1 MIKYIQWLYFLAYYK
16 GAKVRSVK
24 IKRDAISDNAFNYLL
39 FAQLI
44 ITMII
49 FFVIGFIWRIM
60 FNEKIHIEDTYFFI
74 SMFLINLVLGIIIYK
89 NIKVPKKHYS
99 ILKFHLKNI
108 DQNKPISFSPVLMI
122 GIVPTSILI
131 VIIVAYVAVYAP

>member
-1 MIKYIQWLYFLAYYK
+1 
-16 GAKVRSVK
+16 
-24 IKRDAISDNAFNYLL
+24 
-39 FAQLI
+39 
-44 ITMII
+44 MII
-49 FFVIGFIWRIM
+49 FFVIGFLWRII
-60 FNEKIHIEDTYFFI
+60 FNEKIQIEDTYFFI

-89 NIKVPKKHYS
+89 NIKVPKKHYG
-99 ILKFHLKNI
+99 IMKYHLKNI